1 MRSPAREGGT
11 EDSMTMG
18 QLHDQPPGHG
28 QARGIHG
35 MLVFGGQHTDSQF
48 RSPVYVSH
56 LPMFMHPHEFQVI
69 ARVSGTAA
77 GIYGDF
83 AAHFGTSTIY
93 TFKPEPFSIDELDPS
108 GGGPART
115 SIAGTLF
122 RGHFE
127 RGGEPIGTGVSV
139 DIEQIVHFR
148 RFSPEA
154 GNARDHLRYI
164 CFGGRDLAFL
174 AHVITA
180 PPDFDQILAVQVG
193 ALNGVSDDNLRAGLI
208 VRVPDR
214 SDDVT
219 TRLQEAETITAEV
232 QDQGAGT
239 GGSVGLTAEREIYLE
254 TGDLAAAM

>member
-1 MRSPAREGGT
+1 
-11 EDSMTMG
+11 MG
-18 QLHDQPPGHG
+18 QLHDQPSGHG
-28 QARGIHG
+28 QALGIHG

-48 RSPVYVSH
+48 RSPVYISH

-83 AAHFGTSTIY
+83 VAHFGTSTIY

-148 RFSPEA
+148 RFSPDV
-154 GNARDHLRYI
+154 GNARDQLRYI

-208 VRVPDR
+208 VGIPGRP
-214 SDDVT
+214 DDVT
-219 TRLQEAETITAEV
+219 DRLQEAETITAEV
-232 QDQGAGT
+232 QEQGAGT
-239 GGSVGLTAEREIYLE
+239 GGSAGLTVQREIYLE

>member
-1 MRSPAREGGT
+1 MEHRTGTGILPVHGGT
-11 EDSMTMG
+11 VG
-18 QLHDQPPGHG
+18 L
-28 QARGIHG
+28 HG
-35 MLVFGGQHTDSQF
+35 MLVFGGGGLDLVQA
-48 RSPVYVSH
+48 PVYISH
-56 LPMFMHPHEFQVI
+56 LPMFAAPHDFQVI
-69 ARVSGTAA
+69 AQVSGDAA
-77 GIYGDF
+77 GTYGNF
-83 AAHFGTSTIY
+83 ISHFGFSSTY
-93 TFKPEPFSIDELDPS
+93 TFKPVPFPIDELDPS

-139 DIEQIVHFR
+139 DIEQVVHFR

-164 CFGGRDLAFL
+164 CFGGRDQAFL

-193 ALNGVSDDNLRAGLI
+193 ALTGVSDDNLRAGLI
-208 VRVPDR
+208 VGVPDR
-214 SDDVT
+214 PDDVT
-219 TRLQEAETITAEV
+219 SRLQETQTITAQV
-232 QDQGAGT
+232 QDQGADT
-239 GGSVGLTAEREIYLE
+239 GGSAELTVQREIYLE

>member
-1 MRSPAREGGT
+1 
-11 EDSMTMG
+11 MTMG

-83 AAHFGTSTIY
+83 VAHFGTSTIY

-127 RGGEPIGTGVSV
+127 RGGEPIGAGVSV

-148 RFSPEA
+148 RFSPED
-154 GNARDHLRYI
+154 GNVRDHLRYI

-180 PPDFDQILAVQVG
+180 PPDFDQILAVQAG